1 MQGWRSGCQDRGF
14 AYVAARGRGSGPLA
28 HAAAAWAGNAL
39 LLDAYTGHGACA
51 AALLGDR

>member
-39 LLDAYTGHGACA
+39 LLDAYTGYGACA